1 MAAAKQK
8 HMARVTV
15 RIPDHSHFK
24 ATIPVRVTDLNYGN
38 HLGNDALLS
47 IMHEARM
54 QLLNH
59 FGWSELSIGGAS
71 MIMADVAIAYKGE
84 GFYGDVLHINL
95 AFDDLNKYGF
105 DITYHITNQNGKE
118 VARAKTG
125 MLCFN
130 YEQRKLMSLPAE
142 VKAKIETNA
151 GVFL

>member
-1 MAAAKQK
+1 
-8 HMARVTV
+8 MARVKV
-15 RIPDHSHFK
+15 DIPEHVHFK

-54 QLLNH
+54 QLLGH
-59 FGWSELSIGGAS
+59 YGWSELDLAGAS
-71 MIMADVAIAYKGE
+71 MIMADVAIEYKGE
-84 GFYGDVLHINL
+84 GFYGDLLSIKL
-95 AFDDLNKYGF
+95 AFTDMNKYGF
-105 DITYHITNQNGKE
+105 DITYHILNQNGKE

-130 YEQRKLMSLPAE
+130 YKERKLMSLPAE

-151 GVFL
+151 